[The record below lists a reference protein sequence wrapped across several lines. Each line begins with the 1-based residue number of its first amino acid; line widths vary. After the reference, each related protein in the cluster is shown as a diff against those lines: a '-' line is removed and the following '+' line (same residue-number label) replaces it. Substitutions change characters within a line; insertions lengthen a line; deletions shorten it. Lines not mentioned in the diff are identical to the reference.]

1 MSESPVLAR
10 LKRLSPDAVED
21 IAEEFGDVRVTVQLD
36 HLKRVMGRLLNDE
49 VLGAAVLSD
58 LIAIARGRHP
68 RHFELLYALAWP
80 EWQYRLVVKVVLQA
94 PVNRV
99 DSVTGIWPCADWL
112 EREVWD
118 LYGIEFEGHPNL
130 RRILLPGD
138 FEGHPLRG
146 DDSPPDN
153 APRAREYGGS

>member
-10 LKRLSPDAVED
+10 LKRLVPDAVED
-21 IAEEFGDVRVTVQLD
+21 VAQGFGDVRVTVRLD

-49 VLGAAVLSD
+49 VIGAAVLSD
-58 LIAIARGRHP
+58 LIAIAPGRHR
-68 RHFELLYALAWP
+68 RHYELLYALVWP

-99 DSVTGIWPCADWL
+99 DSVAGIWPCADWL

-130 RRILLPGD
+130 RRILLRDD
-138 FEGHPLRG
+138 FEGHPLQRAG
-146 DDSPPDN
+146 SPADN
-153 APRAREYGGS
+153 LPRARGHGES